1 MPPSL
6 PLGPVLP
13 TLRSGTR
20 QGERCLEATKIA
32 AALTESFRRGIRRGI
47 LIHSDEQGDHTSPD
61 SRFHFTY
68 EHLLYMLY
76 RAKWPI
82 ATLQV
87 NAVGKHGQ

>member
-32 AALTESFRRGIRRGI
+32 AALTESFRRGI